1 MRGSVLISSRSHEP
15 GYPLENK
22 KVQVGNITLLRD
34 PEKLYPLSR
43 LKWGGEAEPVIVTR
57 TKNEIVKD
65 PTTIKF
71 STSEELNL
79 PQKLVKR

>member
-1 MRGSVLISSRSHEP
+1 MRGSVLISPRSHEP
-15 GYPLENK
+15 GYQLENK
-22 KVQVGNITLLRD
+22 KVQVETITFKESR
-34 PEKLYPLSR
+34 KLYPFSR

-71 STSEELNL
+71 STPEELNL